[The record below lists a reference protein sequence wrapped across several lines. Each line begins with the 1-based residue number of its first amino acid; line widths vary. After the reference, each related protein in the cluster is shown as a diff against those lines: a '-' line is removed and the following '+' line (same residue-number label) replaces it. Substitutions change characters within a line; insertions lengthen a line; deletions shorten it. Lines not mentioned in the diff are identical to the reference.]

1 MNQAANVPAQR
12 LRDRAEAKDT
22 AMTRHSES
30 LSGFLHNFKRLFE
43 PAPPA
48 MDSPAPGDDEWQPLI
63 QEAKN
68 LEVALQQLRQRTTAF
83 RAATAVAQGSTARS
97 PAEEQQALEAV
108 QQQIGAEIL
117 ALHAHLQTHLT
128 LEEIQQAQA
137 LMRELDAVV
146 RGAAGRDIEQRI
158 RAAVIQRLVK
168 ECAPLAWQT
177 LLRLL
182 ERAQVSWPEPTGLPP
197 HADAHAVQAAR
208 QWGLAQLK
216 EAFLASSLERSSNR
230 ALGVVENWQALYPSP
245 DSRPW
250 KLVVLQAVGHGILGS
265 LLSVAMAKLRGDS
278 ADFRARV
285 EHVLHEE
292 LAAMQQVMQ
301 AGVHSAAN
309 ADALIASATQL
320 CEEVVPTMAWEA
332 VAPDV
337 NQALQ
342 RFKV

>member
-1 MNQAANVPAQR
+1 
-12 LRDRAEAKDT
+12 
-22 AMTRHSES
+22 MTQHAGS

-108 QQQIGAEIL
+108 RQQVGDEIL
-117 ALHAHLQTHLT
+117 ALHAQLQTHLT

-146 RGAAGRDIEQRI
+146 LGKAGRDMEQQI
-158 RAAVIQRLVK
+158 KAAVITRLVK

-177 LLRLL
+177 LLTLL

-197 HADAHAVQAAR
+197 HADARAVQAAR
-208 QWGLAQLK
+208 QRELAELE
-216 EAFLASSLERSSNR
+216 EAFLSSSLERSADR
-230 ALGVVENWQALYPSP
+230 ALGVVENWKAHYPPP
-245 DSRPW
+245 DSHAW
-250 KLVVLQAVGHGILGS
+250 KRVVLQAVGYGILGY
-265 LLSVAMAKLRGDS
+265 LLSVAVPKLRGDS
-278 ADFRARV
+278 ADFTARV
-285 EHVLHEE
+285 GHVLHEE
-292 LAAMQQVMQ
+292 LATLQQVMQ
-301 AGVHSAAN
+301 AGVHSAAD
-309 ADALIASATQL
+309 ADALMASVTHL
-320 CEEVVPTMAWEA
+320 CEEVVPTLAWEE

-337 NQALQ
+337 HKALQ
-342 RFKV
+342 RFTG